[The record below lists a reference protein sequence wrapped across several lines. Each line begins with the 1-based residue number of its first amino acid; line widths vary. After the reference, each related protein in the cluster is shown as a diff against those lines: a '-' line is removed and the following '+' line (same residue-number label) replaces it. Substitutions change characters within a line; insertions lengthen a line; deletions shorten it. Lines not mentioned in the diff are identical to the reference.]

1 MKPMSRSLTL
11 REEFIAKVKMRVKH
25 IFPRQKNLAEE
36 LGLSLATIS
45 NFLNG
50 KPVDHLNFL
59 EICDRLSLP
68 WQDIAKW
75 GEMNNNFDSFFET
88 VSNYAEDEGDEPFI
102 YVERPPM
109 ESNFLEEILRPGG
122 LIRIKAP
129 CLMGKTA
136 LASKIIEQAAQK
148 GYRYAHLNFHLAT
161 DEQLSDLS
169 TFLKWFCA
177 AVGHSLELPNT
188 LKNYWNEEL
197 YPSKIICTKYFE
209 QYLLAKSHVPL
220 VICLDEVER
229 LFPHPQ
235 VASEFLG
242 LLRAWHEKSNVSEIW
257 RRLRLVV
264 VHSTEVYIPLNLN
277 ESPFNV
283 GLAIDLPDFTPG
295 QVQELSLRYKLN
307 LRKDQIHS
315 LMELVGGH
323 PDLIRLAFMTL
334 KQDPSQ
340 TLEKILAVASTEE
353 GIYKGHLRHLW
364 NLIQKSPDLVSVLV
378 KVMFASA
385 SLQLPASP
393 FTFQLM
399 SLGVVDAVENRFRPR
414 YRLYQEYFQG
424 LLKPLIVD

>member
-1 MKPMSRSLTL
+1 MSRSLAI
-11 REEFIAKVKMRVKH
+11 RPEFTAKVKIKAKQQR
-25 IFPRQKNLAEE
+25 FSRQKDLAEE
-36 LGLSLATIS
+36 LGLSLATVS

-50 KPVDHLNFL
+50 KPVDHSNFVDL
-59 EICDRLSLP
+59 CEKLCLP

-75 GEMNNNFDSFFET
+75 DDMNNTGDSFFET
-88 VSNYAEDEGDEPFI
+88 LPNYVDDGSDCPSI
-102 YVERPPM
+102 YVERPPI
-109 ESNFLEEILRPGG
+109 EANFSDEILRPGG

-129 CLMGKTA
+129 RLMGKTA
-136 LASKIIEQAAQK
+136 LVSKIIEQVSQK

-161 DEQLSDLS
+161 DEHLSDLS

-177 AVGHSLELPNT
+177 GVGRGLRLPNT
-188 LKNYWNEEL
+188 LKDYWDENYT
-197 YPSKIICTKYFE
+197 SKLNCTEYFE
-209 QYLLAKSHVPL
+209 QYLLVKSDAPL

-235 VASEFLG
+235 VASDFLG
-242 LLRAWHEKSNVSEIW
+242 LLRAWHEQSNVSEIW

-295 QVQELSLRYKLN
+295 QVQELALRYKLN
-307 LRKDQIHS
+307 LSKNQIHS

-334 KQDPSQ
+334 KRDPGQ
-340 TLEKILAVASTEE
+340 RLEDVLAVASTEE

-364 NLIQKSPDLVSVLV
+364 NLIQRSPDLVSVLV
-378 KVMFASA
+378 KVMFASEP
-385 SLQLPASP
+385 LQLPASP

-399 SLGVVDAVENRFRPR
+399 SLGVVDAVGNGIKPR
-414 YRLYQEYFQG
+414 YKLYRQYFQN
-424 LLKPLIVD
+424 LLKPLSVD

>member
-1 MKPMSRSLTL
+1 MKPMSRSLTV
-11 REEFIAKVKMRVKH
+11 RQEFIAKVKMRVKH

-75 GEMNNNFDSFFET
+75 GEMNTNLDSFFET
-88 VSNYAEDEGDEPFI
+88 VSNYAEDGGDEPFI
-102 YVERPPM
+102 YVERPPT
-109 ESNFLEEILRPGG
+109 ESNFLAEILRPGG

-136 LASKIIEQAAQK
+136 LASKIIEQVAQK

-177 AVGHSLELPNT
+177 AVGQGLGLQNA
-188 LKNYWNEEL
+188 LKDYWDED
-197 YPSKIICTKYFE
+197 YTSKLNCTEYFE
-209 QYLLAKSHVPL
+209 QYLLVKSDGPL

-235 VASEFLG
+235 VASDFLG

-283 GLAIDLPDFTPG
+283 GLAIELPDFTLG
-295 QVQELSLRYKLN
+295 QVEELSLRYKLN

-323 PDLIRLAFMTL
+323 PELIRLAFMTL
-334 KQDPSQ
+334 KQDPGQ

-378 KVMFASA
+378 KVMFASEP
-385 SLQLPASP
+385 LQLPASP

-399 SLGVVDAVENRFRPR
+399 SLGVVDPIGNGIRPR
-414 YRLYQEYFQG
+414 YPLYQEYFQN
-424 LLKPLIVD
+424 LLKPLSVG

>member
-1 MKPMSRSLTL
+1 MSRSLTV
-11 REEFIAKVKMRVKH
+11 RQEFISKVKMRVKQ
-25 IFPRQKNLAEE
+25 IFPRQKELAEE
-36 LGLSLATIS
+36 LDLSLATIS

-59 EICDRLSLP
+59 EICYRLSLT

-75 GEMNNNFDSFFET
+75 GEMNTNLDSFFET
-88 VSNYAEDEGDEPFI
+88 VPNYAEDGGDEPFI

-136 LASKIIEQAAQK
+136 LASKIIEQVAQK

-161 DEQLSDLS
+161 DAQLSDLS
-169 TFLKWFCA
+169 MFLKWFCA
-177 AVGHSLELPNT
+177 GVGQSLGLPNT
-188 LKNYWNEEL
+188 LKDYWHEEIFT
-197 YPSKIICTKYFE
+197 SKLICTEYFE
-209 QYLLAKSHVPL
+209 RYLLANSDAPL
-220 VICLDEVER
+220 VICLDELER
-229 LFPHPQ
+229 LFPNPQ
-235 VASEFLG
+235 VASDFLG

-283 GLAIDLPDFTPG
+283 GVAIDLPDFTLG

-307 LRKDQIHS
+307 LSKEQIHS

-334 KQDPSQ
+334 KQNPSQ

-353 GIYKGHLRHLW
+353 GIYKGYLRHLW
-364 NLIQKSPDLVSVLV
+364 NLIQRSPDLVSVLV
-378 KVMFASA
+378 KVMFVSEP
-385 SLQLPASP
+385 LQLSASP

-399 SLGVVDAVENRFRPR
+399 SLGVVDAVGNGFRPR
-414 YRLYQEYFQG
+414 YKLYQQYFQS
-424 LLKPLIVD
+424 LLKPLSVG

>member
-1 MKPMSRSLTL
+1 MSRSLTV
-11 REEFIAKVKMRVKH
+11 RPEFIAKVKTKVKQH
-25 IFPRQKNLAEE
+25 FPRQKDLAEE
-36 LGLSLATIS
+36 LGLSLATVS

-50 KPVDHLNFL
+50 KPVDHYNFL
-59 EICDRLSLP
+59 ELCEKLCLP

-75 GEMNNNFDSFFET
+75 GDMNNTVDAFFVT
-88 VSNYAEDEGDEPFI
+88 LPNYVDDESDRPSI

-109 ESNFLEEILRPGG
+109 EANFLDEILRPGG

-129 CLMGKTA
+129 SLMGKTA
-136 LASKIIEQAAQK
+136 LASKIIEQVAQK

-177 AVGHSLELPNT
+177 GVGQGLGLPNI
-188 LKNYWNEEL
+188 LKDYWDEEL
-197 YPSKIICTKYFE
+197 HTSKLICTEYFE
-209 QYLLAKSHVPL
+209 QYLLANSDAPL

-229 LFPHPQ
+229 LFPYPQ

-283 GLAIDLPDFTPG
+283 GLAINLPDFTPS
-295 QVQELSLRYKLN
+295 QVHELSLRYKLN
-307 LRKDQIHS
+307 LSKEQIHS
-315 LMELVGGH
+315 LIDLVGGH

-334 KQDPSQ
+334 KRDPSQ
-340 TLEKILAVASTEE
+340 RLEEVLAVASTEE

-364 NLIQKSPDLVSVLV
+364 NLIQRSPDLVSVLV
-378 KVMFASA
+378 KVMFASEP
-385 SLQLPASP
+385 LQLPSSP
-393 FTFQLM
+393 LTFQLM
-399 SLGVVDAVENRFRPR
+399 SLGVVDAVGNGIRPR
-414 YRLYQEYFQG
+414 YKLYQQYFQN
-424 LLKPLIVD
+424 LLMPLSEG

>member
-1 MKPMSRSLTL
+1 LLHLRLNALMPLQDFLRSY
-11 REEFIAKVKMRVKH
+11 
-25 IFPRQKNLAEE
+25 IF
-36 LGLSLATIS
+36 T
-45 NFLNG
+45 
-50 KPVDHLNFL
+50 
-59 EICDRLSLP
+59 
-68 WQDIAKW
+68 
-75 GEMNNNFDSFFET
+75 
-88 VSNYAEDEGDEPFI
+88 
-102 YVERPPM
+102 
-109 ESNFLEEILRPGG
+109 
-122 LIRIKAP
+122 
-129 CLMGKTA
+129 
-136 LASKIIEQAAQK
+136 SK
-148 GYRYAHLNFHLAT
+148 L
-161 DEQLSDLS
+161 
-169 TFLKWFCA
+169 
-177 AVGHSLELPNT
+177 
-188 LKNYWNEEL
+188 
-197 YPSKIICTKYFE
+197 ICTEYFE
-209 QYLLAKSHVPL
+209 RYLLANSDAPL
-220 VICLDEVER
+220 VICLDELER
-229 LFPHPQ
+229 LFPNPQ
-235 VASEFLG
+235 VASDFLG